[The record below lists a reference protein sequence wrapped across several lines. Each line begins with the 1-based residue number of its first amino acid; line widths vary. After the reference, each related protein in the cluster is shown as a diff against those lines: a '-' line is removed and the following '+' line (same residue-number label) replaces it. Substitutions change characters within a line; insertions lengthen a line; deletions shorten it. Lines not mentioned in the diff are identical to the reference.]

1 MEVPRIY
8 ETVGKEAV
16 FLGAKTGEV
25 LFLCDVLESFEN
37 DFGNKT
43 LEEYVYMLLC

>member
-8 ETVGKEAV
+8 ETVGKVADFWARETAV
-16 FLGAKTGEV
+16 L
-25 LFLCDVLESFEN
+25 LFLCGVLGSFEN
-37 DFGNKT
+37 DFGNEI